1 MKKSLKKEYEFLTPT
16 HQKLFRSEVMSN
28 YKWTTVQAFYKLIR
42 GERKISEAEYIYLRE
57 KMQFYFEIQRQTG
70 RMFLEL

>member
-16 HQKLFRSEVMSN
+16 HQRLFRNEIMTN
-28 YKWTTVQAFYKLIR
+28 YRWTTKQAFYKLIR
-42 GERKISEAEYIYLRE
+42 GERRISDAEYRYLVE

-70 RMFLEL
+70 KIFIEL

>member
-1 MKKSLKKEYEFLTPT
+1 MKKSLRKEYEFLTPT

-42 GERKISEAEYIYLRE
+42 GERRISDAEYIYLRE

>member
-1 MKKSLKKEYEFLTPT
+1 MKRNLKKEYDFLTPT
-16 HQKLFRSEVMSN
+16 HQRLFRSEVMSN

-42 GERKISEAEYIYLRE
+42 GERKISEAEYIYLVE

-70 RMFLEL
+70 KIFIEL

>member
-16 HQKLFRSEVMSN
+16 HQKLFRREVMSN

-42 GERKISEAEYIYLRE
+42 GERRISDAEYIYLRE

>member
-1 MKKSLKKEYEFLTPT
+1 MKKSLKKEYEFLTST

-70 RMFLEL
+70 KMFLEL

>member
-1 MKKSLKKEYEFLTPT
+1 MKRSLKKEYEFLTPT
-16 HQKLFRSEVMSN
+16 HQRLFRSDVMNN

-42 GERKISEAEYIYLRE
+42 GERKISEAEYIYLVE

-70 RMFLEL
+70 KIFIEL

>member
-16 HQKLFRSEVMSN
+16 HQRLFRSEVMNN
-28 YKWTTVQAFYKLIR
+28 YKWKTKQAFYKLIR
-42 GERKISEAEYIYLRE
+42 GERKISEAEYRYLVK

-70 RMFLEL
+70 RIYLEL

>member
-42 GERKISEAEYIYLRE
+42 GERRISDAEYIYLRE